1 MLSTTQIEKRAHLD
15 GMLSTIWLGVF
26 PADRLPSRITQYP
39 RGLVANTDPSTQPG
53 MHWVAMYFPDAS
65 TSEFFDSYG
74 FPPSFYSPHFE
85 KLLGKFPTQ
94 KRNTN
99 DLQSLTSN
107 VCGYYALNYV
117 YQRNRGKTM
126 NQIVSDPTLN
136 DKSVKRKV
144 NRFLP
149 ARGPYVFT
157 YRHKKHPIQTN
168 RRRHE
173 VHRHLELK
181 NQPHHGRPTY

>member
-26 PADRLPSRITQYP
+26 SADRLPSRITQFP
-39 RGLVANTDPSTQPG
+39 RWLVVNTDPSTKPG

-65 TSEFFDSYG
+65 TSKFFDSYG
-74 FPPSFYSPHFE
+74 FPPSFCSPHFE
-85 KLLGKFPTQ
+85 KLLGKFSIQ

-99 DLQSLTSN
+99 DLQILTSN

-117 YQRNRGKTM
+117 YLRNRGKTM

-144 NRFLP
+144 NRSLP
-149 ARGPYVFT
+149 ARGPHNFT

-173 VHRHLELK
+173 VHRYLELK
-181 NQPHHGRPTY
+181 TQPSSW